1 MLHYTYALHIRFPI
15 SSFHT
20 ALGYQILSSLLF
32 QWSYGIHVWRI
43 PWPSRAGIPLY
54 YRNSLVLLELL
65 HGARSCIKI
74 YISSVRPQRI
84 HMNLYLA
91 VITIDAIV
99 VFGANRMKYNDKCFQ
114 TTVKSPVSV
123 QVWGAVSSIGLSLL
137 RKMNGNMEC
146 AKY

>member
-1 MLHYTYALHIRFPI
+1 
-15 SSFHT
+15 
-20 ALGYQILSSLLF
+20 
-32 QWSYGIHVWRI
+32 
-43 PWPSRAGIPLY
+43 
-54 YRNSLVLLELL
+54 
-65 HGARSCIKI
+65 
-74 YISSVRPQRI
+74 
-84 HMNLYLA
+84 MNLYLA